1 MIHYI
6 FILECKKTQHFIFH
20 NLSSQNNWVAAHS
33 WQILTNL
40 LRTAS
45 SSSCGL
51 LVAPA
56 WAWKQRKLEN
66 ETEALDMQITSTEIK
81 SSKDT
86 KRNVM
91 LDMMVYYWIKYVA
104 YKTTPLWKMRV
115 ADSKR
120 WRQNLT
126 ELNIELTNDNYYI
139 ITIRGH
145 PIKLYKKL
153 WL

>member
-1 MIHYI
+1 MSCSTFMTNTNQSPKNCVIQFLWLISSTCMSMKAEKIRKWNWSIRYANYFNRNQIQQGHQ
-6 FILECKKTQHFIFH
+6 KKRP
-20 NLSSQNNWVAAHS
+20 W
-33 WQILTNL
+33 
-40 LRTAS
+40 
-45 SSSCGL
+45 
-51 LVAPA
+51 
-56 WAWKQRKLEN
+56 
-66 ETEALDMQITSTEIK
+66 
-81 SSKDT
+81 
-86 KRNVM
+86 M